1 MARRCENDSLHPVA
15 PARVVSLR
23 IGAKFM
29 AGILII
35 RPVYNFT
42 GSAFSEKNKKKFD
55 NQKNL
60 TLYLPTE
67 N

>member
-42 GSAFSEKNKKKFD
+42 GSAFSEKNKKKI
-55 NQKNL
+55 
-60 TLYLPTE
+60 
-67 N
+67 